1 VNGSTFDDDIYDEG
15 GDATV
20 KKLVDRM
27 IQMTGKEAALF
38 VPSGTMGNQICLR
51 THLHQ
56 PPHTIL
62 LDYRAHVQCSET
74 GAIPLLSQATVTGV
88 EPKNGVHLTLDD
100 LKDRIVEEKN
110 SMLTFKI
117 VRDITCMFLI
127 MSCTSSFPSHP
138 DCFPRKRLEWLHP
151 TPPPCARDLKLRSKL
166 PRSSWP
172 STDCH
177 AS

>member
-1 VNGSTFDDDIYDEG
+1 MNGSTFGDDIYDEG

-20 KKLVDRM
+20 KKLVERI

-56 PPHTIL
+56 PPHTVL
-62 LDYRAHVQCSET
+62 LDYRAHVQCWET
-74 GAIPLLSQATVTGV
+74 GAMPLLSQATVTSV

-100 LKDRIVEEKN
+100 LKDRIVEEN
-110 SMLTFKI
+110 NCMLTFQI
-117 VRDITCMFLI
+117 VRVITCMFLI
-127 MSCTSSFPSHP
+127 MSCVSSFPSHP
-138 DCFPRKRLEWLHP
+138 DRFPRKYFERCHP
-151 TPPPCARDLKLRSKL
+151 TPQACTRDLKLRSKR
-166 PRSSWP
+166 PSSPGP